1 MIIDLLL
8 EENPAI
14 RKEINAFFLV
24 RYIIGNI
31 QISKGQSLPLCNL
44 ILKPLLFICNSSM
57 LKEPK
62 TDPLALMD
70 CEGIFITNNNK
81 EIQIIN
87 GFHFTL

>member
-14 RKEINAFFLV
+14 RKEINAFFFFV

-57 LKEPK
+57 LK
-62 TDPLALMD
+62 DPLALMD
-70 CEGIFITNNNK
+70 CEAIFITNNNK

-87 GFHFTL
+87 GFHFT